1 MHAALSA
8 LLAIAAGSIAA
19 APAAAHSP
27 ASPAAAALAATA
39 PAARAAAT
47 AAAPAAPLAAVTAA
61 APAAPLVGAWYFGGW
76 FNCTGPGC
84 YSHFNG
90 FTPRGARV
98 QNFFP
103 SYPERAPL
111 LGAYSDAP
119 GTIAAEIAA
128 ADAAGLDFFHVLYY
142 DDDGEQ
148 GCGPNPDPN
157 LSPCL
162 NVALAFLLNTTSS
175 WAGAATGRLHFALAY
190 SNDVDRARANMFVGA
205 TGRAAWAS
213 RVATWVRAMANPHY
227 LIVGA
232 RPVFQILIPD
242 IFVGVQCGGD
252 VALAEALL
260 EDLRAAGRAAG
271 VGAPVIGGGW
281 LPPFQAPGSGA
292 APLPHPAGYM
302 KYPGTDV
309 PCVAGP
315 CDLARVPGAAPAA
328 CMAACNTTGGCTAFA
343 FYPNATCVLKSSAG
357 PGARGEG
364 DFYVRVLDEVA
375 WEWRGTYND
384 APPICYAGANQTDAE
399 ACPQYADSWLP
410 NATAD
415 GARIF
420 PYAEVLKYQA
430 DARGNQ
436 SHDAAPYL
444 PNVIA
449 GFDPRPWEEQAP
461 SFAAPSQAEWVA
473 ALTQARDFVLDPAN
487 RVFGFPDTTSPTGI
501 RPALSI
507 YAWNE
512 FGEGGILAPCVGDAG
527 SRLAAI
533 TEVFGRGEAAE

>member
-8 LLAIAAGSIAA
+8 LLAIAAGSIAT

-27 ASPAAAALAATA
+27 ASPAAAASAATA
-39 PAARAAAT
+39 PAAAAAAAT
-47 AAAPAAPLAAVTAA
+47 AVVPV
-61 APAAPLVGAWYFGGW
+61 APLVGAWYFGGW
-76 FNCTGPGC
+76 FNCTGAGC

-98 QNFFP
+98 QNFFQF
-103 SYPERAPL
+103 YPERAPL

-175 WAGAATGRLHFALAY
+175 WAGASTGRLHFALAY

-205 TGRAAWAS
+205 AGRAAWAS
-213 RVATWVRAMANPHY
+213 RVATWVRAMSSPHY
-227 LIVGA
+227 LTVGA

-281 LPPFQAPGSGA
+281 LPPFQAPAA
-292 APLPHPAGYM
+292 APRLSRTP
-302 KYPGTDV
+302 
-309 PCVAGP
+309 
-315 CDLARVPGAAPAA
+315 
-328 CMAACNTTGGCTAFA
+328 
-343 FYPNATCVLKSSAG
+343 
-357 PGARGEG
+357 
-364 DFYVRVLDEVA
+364 
-375 WEWRGTYND
+375 RGT
-384 APPICYAGANQTDAE
+384 
-399 ACPQYADSWLP
+399 
-410 NATAD
+410 
-415 GARIF
+415 
-420 PYAEVLKYQA
+420 
-430 DARGNQ
+430 
-436 SHDAAPYL
+436 
-444 PNVIA
+444 
-449 GFDPRPWEEQAP
+449 
-461 SFAAPSQAEWVA
+461 
-473 ALTQARDFVLDPAN
+473 
-487 RVFGFPDTTSPTGI
+487 
-501 RPALSI
+501 
-507 YAWNE
+507 
-512 FGEGGILAPCVGDAG
+512 
-527 SRLAAI
+527 
-533 TEVFGRGEAAE
+533 